1 MAGQTTPSDD
11 TRAEEAREAKK
22 AHDAG
27 QEPTE
32 DQAKAAEKNKVDDK
46 TREGYEEMVERG
58 AHQKGEGKPGV

>member
-1 MAGQTTPSDD
+1 MAGQTRPSDD

-32 DQAKAAEKNKVDDK
+32 DQARAAEKNKVDDK